1 MHIYY
6 YNRDNASRS
15 TILNVF
21 NQTPLLFKGRKKLEW
36 KKYSIERC
44 EKYKTYNKQVKS
56 YIHIQHFHRE
66 RRLTSPVFGFIFSL
80 IFFLDTFLWNF
91 HLVSLKSFSQRDTL
105 KGTLMFANYS
115 LIFTININSSLDLLK
130 NLFYFE
136 ISYVINAKKVFI
148 TIIIICKCIDVKA
161 KKVSSWKIKTEKFSF
176 MNFIN

>member
-130 NLFYFE
+130 NLFYFVRNILCYKCKKSIYYDNNNMQMHRRQSE
-136 ISYVINAKKVFI
+136 KSVI
-148 TIIIICKCIDVKA
+148 VK
-161 KKVSSWKIKTEKFSF
+161 
-176 MNFIN
+176 N

>member
-36 KKYSIERC
+36 KKYSIERY

-66 RRLTSPVFGFIFSL
+66 RRLTFPVFGFIFSL

-115 LIFTININSSLDLLK
+115 LIFTININSSLLDLLK
-130 NLFYFE
+130 NLFYFVRNILCYKCKKSIYYDNNNMQMHRRQSE
-136 ISYVINAKKVFI
+136 KSVI
-148 TIIIICKCIDVKA
+148 VK
-161 KKVSSWKIKTEKFSF
+161 
-176 MNFIN
+176 N

>member
-105 KGTLMFANYS
+105 KATLMFANYS

-130 NLFYFE
+130 NLFYFVRNILCYKCKKSIYYDNNNMQMHRRQSE
-136 ISYVINAKKVFI
+136 KSVI
-148 TIIIICKCIDVKA
+148 VK
-161 KKVSSWKIKTEKFSF
+161 
-176 MNFIN
+176 N